1 MIDSIIK
8 LNSIDSEFSI
18 EAEKSIFIKHGGCSL
33 SSFWQN
39 KSKLSK
45 KEVITLIETQQLT
58 RKDELLAI
66 LFWGIYFTVISSSNG
81 NTVKRFIQFI
91 NDDNFENEF
100 NKRVNEIIKSNS
112 PSELFTKFQKE
123 LKIPGLDYAYFT
135 KLFFFYRIAYKKEP
149 YLILDKWLSK
159 AWCALDGFENKNT
172 NIYDV
177 FFKSKT
183 NHFFDGLLKRKKSQA
198 YSQYLTFMKSITNK
212 KNIDLIELEERLFGA
227 DLKKIKIQNP
237 RILYNNWAT
246 ENKIPIKKY
255 NTNSIKYNLTK
266 SSGLIEFYINRAQK
280 YIGLYTDSN
289 FRSKEGYIDFNG
301 WLCVSDKLKAQ
312 LLELNWKEGNTKG
325 GSKEKFKFK
334 FNSENECIQ
343 FLNERFKL
351 NFL

>member
-1 MIDSIIK
+1 MIDSIINF
-8 LNSIDSEFSI
+8 NSIDSEFSI
-18 EAEKSIFIKHGGCSL
+18 EAEKSIFIEHGGCSL

-100 NKRVNEIIKSNS
+100 DKRVNEIIKSNS

-135 KLFFFYRIAYKKEP
+135 KLFFFYRIAYEKEP

-177 FFKSKT
+177 FFKSNT

-227 DLKKIKIQNP
+227 DLKKINSQNP

-255 NTNSIKYNLTK
+255 NTNSIKYCSLP
-266 SSGLIEFYINRAQK
+266 
-280 YIGLYTDSN
+280 
-289 FRSKEGYIDFNG
+289 
-301 WLCVSDKLKAQ
+301 
-312 LLELNWKEGNTKG
+312 
-325 GSKEKFKFK
+325 
-334 FNSENECIQ
+334 
-343 FLNERFKL
+343 
-351 NFL
+351 